1 MYPKAPQL
9 QFMPRR
15 ETEQSRWFV
24 DSVLPHEAGLRR
36 WIKARFSAIREVD
49 DLIQETYSRIL
60 KANESGPVPNP
71 QAFLFVVSRNLAIN
85 RLQRMNHEYPPEAVG
100 LDPHVLVD
108 EMAGPFESAA
118 LQDEIDDLVCAFQS
132 LPERCRQVM
141 TLRKIYGLSQKEIA
155 EKLGISVHTVEA
167 QVGIGLRKCRAFF
180 HRRGH
185 KNRFK
190 K

>member
-1 MYPKAPQL
+1 M
-9 QFMPRR
+9 
-15 ETEQSRWFV
+15 EHTEIEQSRWFV
-24 DSVLPHEAGLRR
+24 DAVLPHEAGLRR
-36 WIKARFSAIREVD
+36 WIHSRFSEIRDVD
-49 DLIQETYSRIL
+49 DLIQEAFSRIL
-60 KANESGPVPNP
+60 KAYQSGPVPNP

-85 RLQRMNHEYPPEAVG
+85 RLRRKNLEHPPEAESV
-100 LDPHVLVD
+100 DPHVLVD

-118 LQDEIDDLVCAFQS
+118 LQEEIDDLVSAFQF

-155 EKLGISVHTVEA
+155 AELGISVHTVEA

-180 HRRGH
+180 HQRGYQH
-185 KNRFK
+185 RFK

>member
-1 MYPKAPQL
+1 M
-9 QFMPRR
+9 
-15 ETEQSRWFV
+15 EHTEIEQSRWFV
-24 DSVLPHEAGLRR
+24 DAVLPHEAGLRR
-36 WIKARFSAIREVD
+36 WIHSRFSAIRDVD
-49 DLIQETYSRIL
+49 DLIQEAFSRIL
-60 KANESGPVPNP
+60 KAYQSGPVPNP

-85 RLQRMNHEYPPEAVG
+85 RLRRKNLEHPPEAESV
-100 LDPHVLVD
+100 DPHVLVD

-118 LQDEIDDLVCAFQS
+118 LQEEIDDLVSAFQF

-155 EKLGISVHTVEA
+155 AELGISVHTVEA

-180 HRRGH
+180 HQRGYQH
-185 KNRFK
+185 RFK